1 MTASSAAPQ
10 GPDRTRPCTADDG
23 SGPPRPTGP
32 RPPSVRPTVVVLV
45 CALVLLQALAL
56 LAAAVTAAVV
66 LVRGSDLPGPAVFLG
81 VLAALVA
88 VVLLAAARA
97 LWRGGSRWARSPV
110 MTWQVLL
117 GVLAVG
123 WLGVESSVWAGAVL
137 VVTVVTAVAL
147 VMPPV
152 TAWTVP
158 ARDGRPGT
166 PA

>member
-10 GPDRTRPCTADDG
+10 DPDRTRPRTTADE
-23 SGPPRPTGP
+23 SGPPRTTGP
-32 RPPSVRPTVVVLV
+32 RPPTGRPAVVVLV
-45 CALVLLQALAL
+45 CSLVLLQALAL
-56 LAAAVTAAVV
+56 LAAAVAAVVV

-81 VLAALVA
+81 VLAALVV
-88 VVLLAAARA
+88 VVLVAVARA
-97 LWRGGSRWARSPV
+97 LWRGGARWARSPV

-147 VMPPV
+147 VLPPV
-152 TAWTVP
+152 TAWTVS
-158 ARDGRPGT
+158 AGAGRPGA